1 MWNEI
6 MCQYDLDK
14 FLSSFGGFH
23 DSCIKEFK
31 YTSGA
36 FVDENLSMFPVNN
49 QRSLK
54 VIFQR
59 QISNPSVVEI
69 EFMGLQRL
77 SIYPIDEKSTC
88 EIHDAT
94 MILSDN
100 CMYWYDC
107 ERLAEKDLSNYK
119 GTLICASK
127 VRWRVAEEHIGQ
139 KEIYTENSD

>member
-1 MWNEI
+1 

-77 SIYPIDEKSTC
+77 SIYPIDENSTC

-107 ERLAEKDLSNYK
+107 ERLAEK
-119 GTLICASK
+119 
-127 VRWRVAEEHIGQ
+127 V
-139 KEIYTENSD
+139 